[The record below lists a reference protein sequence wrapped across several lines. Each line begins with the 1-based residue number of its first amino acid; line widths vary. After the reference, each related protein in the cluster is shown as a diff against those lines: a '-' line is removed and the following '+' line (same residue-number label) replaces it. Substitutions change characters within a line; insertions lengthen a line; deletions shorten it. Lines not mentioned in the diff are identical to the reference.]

1 MSKRQSQW
9 LNKVRTG
16 AFSGLALLAAQ
27 GRVNAAPGDQ
37 LGPIRGVVRP
47 QRQATISTDF
57 QASVAAVKFKE
68 GDRFRKGDVLI
79 EFDCRR
85 HQAELT
91 AAEAQT
97 LEMRLALENNVTL
110 DKYKAVGKSD
120 LEISRARVKR
130 TEAEASGL
138 RARLDQCKVVA
149 PFDGRIAEL
158 AVHEHEMPAPGKP
171 FLTIIEDQKLEIE
184 LIVPSDWLKWLKPET
199 TFVFTVDETLAA
211 FPARVSRIG
220 AAVDPVS
227 QTVKVMGFFDAD
239 AAASGILSGMSGGA
253 QFDEPRG

>member
-1 MSKRQSQW
+1 MSKQHSQP
-9 LNKVRTG
+9 LSK
-16 AFSGLALLAAQ
+16 GLIGALLAFALFAEQ
-27 GRVNAAPGDQ
+27 GRVMADPAEVSN
-37 LGPIRGVVRP
+37 PIRGVVRP
-47 QRQATISTDF
+47 QSKAIISADF
-57 QASVAAVKFKE
+57 QAAVAATNFKE
-68 GDRFRKGDVLI
+68 GDRFRKGDLII

-85 HQAELT
+85 HQAELA

-97 LEMRLALENNVTL
+97 LEMKLALENNVTL

-149 PFDGRIAEL
+149 PFDGRIEEL
-158 AVHEHEMPAPGKP
+158 GIHVHEMPAPGKP

-184 LIVPSDWLKWLKPET
+184 LIVPSGWLKWLKPET
-199 TFVFTVDETLAA
+199 AFVFTVDETQTV
-211 FPARVSRIG
+211 FPARVSRIA

-227 QTVKVMGFFDAD
+227 QTVKVMGFFDTD
-239 AAASGILSGMSGGA
+239 AAASGILSGMSGAA

>member
-1 MSKRQSQW
+1 MSKRQSPW
-9 LNKVRTG
+9 LSKVRVG

-27 GRVNAAPGDQ
+27 SHVTAEPADPS
-37 LGPIRGVVRP
+37 GPIRGVVRP

-57 QASVAAVKFKE
+57 QASVAAAKFKE

-85 HQAELT
+85 HQAELA

-130 TEAEASGL
+130 TEADASGL

-158 AVHEHEMPAPGKP
+158 GIHEHEMPAPGKP

-184 LIVPSDWLKWLKPET
+184 LIVPSEWLKWLKPET
-199 TFVFTVDETLAA
+199 TFVFAIDETLSA

-239 AAASGILSGMSGGA
+239 AAASGILSGMSGAA

>member
-1 MSKRQSQW
+1 MSKQRSQR
-9 LNKVRTG
+9 LIKATRS
-16 AFSGLALLAAQ
+16 ALAGLALFFAQ
-27 GRVNAAPGDQ
+27 GDAVAEPTDISS
-37 LGPIRGVVRP
+37 PIRGVVRP

-57 QASVAAVKFKE
+57 QASVAATKFKE
-68 GDRFRKGDVLI
+68 GDRFRTGDVLI

-85 HQAELT
+85 HQSELA

-97 LEMRLALENNVTL
+97 LEMKLALENNVTL

-149 PFDGRIAEL
+149 PFDGRIAEQ
-158 AVHEHEMPAPGKP
+158 AIQAHEMPAPGKP
-171 FLTIIEDQKLEIE
+171 FLTIIEDQNLEIE
-184 LIVPSDWLKWLKPET
+184 LIVPSDWLKWLT
-199 TFVFTVDETLAA
+199 TGAKFVFTVDETQSA
-211 FPARVSRIG
+211 FPAQVTRIA

-227 QTVKVMGFFDAD
+227 QTIKVMGLFDAD
-239 AAASGILSGMSGGA
+239 AGAAGILSGMSGAA
-253 QFDEPRG
+253 QFDAPRG

>member
-1 MSKRQSQW
+1 M
-9 LNKVRTG
+9 
-16 AFSGLALLAAQ
+16 AEPADAA
-27 GRVNAAPGDQ
+27 NA
-37 LGPIRGVVRP
+37 IRGVVRP
-47 QRQATISTDF
+47 QSQATISTDF
-57 QASVAAVKFKE
+57 QASVSASKFKE
-68 GDRFRKGDVLI
+68 GDRFRKGELLI

-85 HQAELT
+85 HQAELA

-158 AVHEHEMPAPGKP
+158 GIHEHEMPSPGKP

-199 TFVFTVDETLAA
+199 AFVFTVDETQSAL
-211 FPARVSRIG
+211 PARVSRIG

-227 QTVKVMGFFDAD
+227 QTVKVMGFFDTD

>member
-1 MSKRQSQW
+1 MSKRQSRP
-9 LNKVRTG
+9 LTNALSG
-16 AFSGLALLAAQ
+16 AVVSFAILSAQ
-27 GRVNAAPGDQ
+27 NSVSAEPAETSN
-37 LGPIRGVVRP
+37 PIRGVVRP
-47 QRQATISTDF
+47 QSQATISTDF
-57 QASVAAVKFKE
+57 QAAVSAAKFKE
-68 GDRFRKGDVLI
+68 GDRFRKGDLLI

-85 HQAELT
+85 HQAELA

-130 TEAEASGL
+130 TEADANGL

-158 AVHEHEMPAPGKP
+158 GIHVHEMPAPGKP

-184 LIVPSDWLKWLKPET
+184 LIVPSDWLKWLKPEVP
-199 TFVFTVDETLAA
+199 FVFTVDETLAA

-227 QTVKVMGFFDAD
+227 QTVKVMGHFDTD
-239 AAASGILSGMSGGA
+239 AASAGILSGMSGA
-253 QFDEPRG
+253 AEFDEPRG

>member
-1 MSKRQSQW
+1 MSKRQSPW
-9 LNKVRTG
+9 LSKVRVG

-27 GRVNAAPGDQ
+27 SHVTAEPADPS
-37 LGPIRGVVRP
+37 GPIRGVVRP

-57 QASVAAVKFKE
+57 QASVAAAKFKE

-85 HQAELT
+85 HQAELA

-130 TEAEASGL
+130 TEADASGL

-158 AVHEHEMPAPGKP
+158 GIHEHEMPAPGKP

-199 TFVFTVDETLAA
+199 AFVFTVDETLTA

-227 QTVKVMGFFDAD
+227 QTVRVMGFFDAD
-239 AAASGILSGMSGGA
+239 AAASGILSGMSGAA